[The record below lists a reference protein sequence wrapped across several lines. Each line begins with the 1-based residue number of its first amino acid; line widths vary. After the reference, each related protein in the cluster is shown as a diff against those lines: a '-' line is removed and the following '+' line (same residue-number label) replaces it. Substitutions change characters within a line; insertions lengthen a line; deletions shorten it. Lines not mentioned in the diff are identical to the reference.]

1 MAGAELPGLVD
12 RSPSVAGVEGK
23 AEVRPRHPGVRPSG
37 VGAAPEGIE
46 PPVGIPLDR
55 CGPPASADQT
65 SAGQRRTPGSKG
77 SHVAMAPSWVLH
89 HRGRKWNAV
98 VMPAIY
104 GRHESARSICIC
116 QGLRRRIADETYS
129 RVSEIFAASRQSLM
143 WGSALASTVEMQPR
157 FHTTRGALF
166 AYRVGSG
173 RRENWV
179 SRWVLPRAPGL
190 ARNVRAAAALAG
202 WLWRVMWRAD
212 RAGGGAHDAWRDPS
226 PQTTDSAGWIH
237 MIRPAAGSRM
247 DWRRSSSACLRMDPG
262 AR

>member
-1 MAGAELPGLVD
+1 MSARPRVRYLSSPPDLTPSVKTSARVVRSLRCISTPGCVD
-12 RSPSVAGVEGK
+12 RERA
-23 AEVRPRHPGVRPSG
+23 
-37 VGAAPEGIE
+37 VGCRRWWP
-46 PPVGIPLDR
+46 
-55 CGPPASADQT
+55 GPPGGGPETGRWQGT
-65 SAGQRRTPGSKG
+65 S
-77 SHVAMAPSWVLH
+77 
-89 HRGRKWNAV
+89 
-98 VMPAIY
+98 
-104 GRHESARSICIC
+104 
-116 QGLRRRIADETYS
+116 
-129 RVSEIFAASRQSLM
+129 
-143 WGSALASTVEMQPR
+143 VELQPR

-212 RAGGGAHDAWRDPS
+212 RAGGGAHGARRDPS